1 MNFEKFV
8 ALKYIKGKKLISL
21 INIGSVA
28 LGVSCIIIVLS
39 VMNGFHLEL
48 EKRIL
53 GHTPHIIIIKRNYEF
68 IDNADS
74 LINILKEIKE
84 INLLSPFIFT
94 KTLIKSSHSSDGIVL
109 RGIIPEMEKKSL
121 DIEKNII
128 LGDFEFSSSSQ
139 PGLILGI
146 DLAKVL
152 AVSVGDKVTLYS
164 PFATIKTPFGYLPKA
179 EDFVVKGIFDA
190 GMYDYNASL
199 VYIDLKDAQ
208 RLLECGNRITGLE
221 LKIKDLYKAKELAQ
235 RINKLIT
242 YPYRAIDWQSLNRN
256 LFAALK
262 LEKVVTFIVLTL
274 LIIIACF
281 GVVVTLTMLVI
292 RKTKEIGILKAMGS
306 NTKKIMKI
314 FLYYGF
320 FVGFFGSLIGAT
332 VGVLVSFILSK
343 YPIINLPADVYFIKY
358 LPTRLIFTDVLTTIL
373 LAIVIS
379 LLAALY
385 PAKKAADLV
394 IVDALRY
401 E

>member
-1 MNFEKFV
+1 MNFERFV

-28 LGVSCIIIVLS
+28 LGVACIIIVLS

-53 GHTPHIIIIKRNYEF
+53 GHTPHLIIIKRNYEF
-68 IDNADS
+68 IENADS
-74 LINILKEIKE
+74 LVNILKEIKE
-84 INLLSPFIFT
+84 IEFLTPFIFT
-94 KTLIKSSHSSDGIVL
+94 KTLIKSFHYSDGIVL
-109 RGIIPEMEKKSL
+109 RGIIPENEKKSL

-128 LGDFEFSSSSQ
+128 LGAFDFSSSSQ
-139 PGLILGI
+139 PGIVLGI

-152 AVSVGDKVTLYS
+152 SVSVGDQVTLYS
-164 PFATIKTPFGYLPKA
+164 PFAAIKTPFGYLPKA
-179 EDFVVKGIFDA
+179 ENFIVKGIFDA

-199 VYIDLKDAQ
+199 VYIDLETAQ
-208 RLLECGNRITGLE
+208 RLLDCGNRVTGLE
-221 LKIKDLYKAKELAQ
+221 LKMKNLYKARELAK
-235 RINKLIT
+235 RINKLLP
-242 YPYRAIDWQSLNRN
+242 YPYQAIDWQTLNKN

-281 GVVVTLTMLVI
+281 GIVATLTMLVV

-306 NTKKIMKI
+306 NTKRITKI

-320 FVGFFGSLIGAT
+320 FVGFLGAIIGAMI
-332 VGVLVSFILSK
+332 GVFVSFILSK

-358 LPTRLIFTDVLTTIL
+358 LPTKLFFTDVVITIFVA
-373 LAIVIS
+373 LAIS
-379 LLAALY
+379 LLASIY
-385 PAKKAADLV
+385 PARKAASLV
-394 IVDALRY
+394 VVDALRY

>member
-1 MNFEKFV
+1 
-8 ALKYIKGKKLISL
+8 LKYLKGKRLISL
-21 INIGSVA
+21 INISSVA
-28 LGVSCIIIVLS
+28 LGVACIIIVLS

-48 EKRIL
+48 ERRIL
-53 GHTPHIIIIKRNYEF
+53 GHTPHIIIIKRNYEL
-68 IDNADS
+68 INNVDS
-74 LINILKEIKE
+74 LIDILKKIEEIE
-84 INLLSPFIFT
+84 FSTPFIFT

-109 RGIIPEMEKKSL
+109 RGIIPENEKRSLNVEKS
-121 DIEKNII
+121 II
-128 LGDFEFSSSSQ
+128 LGDFDFSSSQ
-139 PGLILGI
+139 PGIVLGI

-152 AVSVGDKVTLYS
+152 SVSVGDQITLYS

-179 EDFVVKGIFDA
+179 EDFIVKGIFDA

-208 RLLECGNRITGLE
+208 RLLDCGNQVTGLE
-221 LKIKDLYKAKELAQ
+221 LKIKNLYQAREVAKK
-235 RINKLIT
+235 INKLVG
-242 YPYRAIDWQSLNRN
+242 YPYQALDWQTLNKN

-281 GVVVTLTMLVI
+281 GIVATLTMLVI

-306 NTKKIMKI
+306 STQKIMRI

-320 FVGFFGSLIGAT
+320 FVGFSGATIGAII
-332 VGVLVSFILSK
+332 GVFVSFILSK

-358 LPTRLIFTDVLTTIL
+358 LPTKLFFTDVLITIL
-373 LAIVIS
+373 VALAIS
-379 LLAALY
+379 LLASIY
-385 PAKKAADLV
+385 PAKKAASLV
-394 IVDALRY
+394 VVEALRY

>member
-1 MNFEKFV
+1 MNFERFV
-8 ALKYIKGKKLISL
+8 AWKYLKGKKLISF
-21 INIGSVA
+21 INIGSVT
-28 LGVSCIIIVLS
+28 LGVACIIIVLS

-53 GHTPHIIIIKRNYEF
+53 GHTPHIIIIKRNYEL
-68 IDNADS
+68 IDNVDS
-74 LINILKEIKE
+74 LINLIKGMKEI
-84 INLLSPFIFT
+84 ILITPFIFT
-94 KTLIKSSHSSDGIVL
+94 KTLIRSANSSDGVVL
-109 RGIIPEMEKKSL
+109 RGVIEENEKKSL
-121 DIEKNII
+121 DIKNNII
-128 LGDFEFSSSSQ
+128 LGDFDLSSGSS
-139 PGLILGI
+139 PGIILGI

-152 AVSVGDKVTLYS
+152 GVTVGDQVTLYS

-179 EDFVVKGIFDA
+179 ENFVVKGIFDA

-199 VYIDLKDAQ
+199 VYISLKEAQ
-208 RLLECGNRITGLE
+208 KLLECENKVTGLE
-221 LKIKDLYKAKELAQ
+221 LKTKELYKAKELAKK
-235 RINKLIT
+235 INKLLP
-242 YPYRAIDWQSLNRN
+242 YPYRALDWQTLNKN

-281 GVVVTLTMLVI
+281 GIIATLTMLVI
-292 RKTKEIGILKAMGS
+292 RKTKEIGILKAIGLK
-306 NTKKIMKI
+306 TKNIMKI

-332 VGVLVSFILSK
+332 IGVIVSFILSK

-358 LPTRLIFTDVLTTIL
+358 LPTKLYLTDIFLTVGIAL
-373 LAIVIS
+373 VIS

-385 PAKKAADLV
+385 PAKKASSLV
-394 IVDALRY
+394 VVEALRY